1 MVVVRLREDECKDRE
16 MAKYTAA
23 VCRLCRRSG
32 EKLMLKGS
40 RCLTPKCAMDRRGKP
55 PGQKLG
61 RRRRLSDRGLQ
72 LREKQKAR
80 HSYGIM
86 ERQFRRLF
94 AQAERQSGIT
104 GENLLVLLER
114 RLDNVVY
121 RLGFADSRPQARQLV
136 QHGHIL
142 LNERKTNIP
151 SCLVK
156 EGDVISWDGSSTKT
170 GYYQQVVQ
178 SIPAKSVLGWLS
190 LDRENLVGRVVSLPT
205 PDDIDAKFEG
215 KAVVEYYSR

>member
-1 MVVVRLREDECKDRE
+1 

-142 LNERKTNIP
+142 LNGRKTNIP

-156 EGDVISWDGSSTKT
+156 EDDVISWDGSSTKT
-170 GYYQQVVQ
+170 GYYQQLVQ